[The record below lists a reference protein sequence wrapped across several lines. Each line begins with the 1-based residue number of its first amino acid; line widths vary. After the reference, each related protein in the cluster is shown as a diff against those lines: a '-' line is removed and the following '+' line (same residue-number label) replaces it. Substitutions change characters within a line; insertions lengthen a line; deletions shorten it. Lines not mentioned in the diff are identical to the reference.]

1 MSIERRVTLKLA
13 GIGMAVT
20 AILYVAYAVV
30 PYSINPPGAMMLL
43 GLVST
48 FLCPPSLISVSPLA
62 IYEPPYAVGGP
73 GLWLIIGLVNSVL
86 YAGIGAA
93 YVGLRK
99 KRDGALTT

>member
-1 MSIERRVTLKLA
+1 MFAGMGRRCS
-13 GIGMAVT
+13 
-20 AILYVAYAVV
+20 AILYVAYEVV
-30 PYSINPPGAMMLL
+30 QYTIKTPGAMMLL

>member
-20 AILYVAYAVV
+20 AILYVAYAAV
-30 PYSINPPGAMMLL
+30 PYFVNPPRAMMLL

-86 YAGIGAA
+86 YAVIGAA

-99 KRDGALTT
+99 KREGSAAS